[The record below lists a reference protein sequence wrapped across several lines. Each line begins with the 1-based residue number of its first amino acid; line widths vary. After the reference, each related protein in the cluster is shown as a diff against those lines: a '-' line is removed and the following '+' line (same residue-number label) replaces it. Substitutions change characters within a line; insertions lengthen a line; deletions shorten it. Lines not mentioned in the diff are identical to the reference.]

1 MQRFNL
7 KKANKN
13 TQYTFIKT
21 AAAIDKLMMLLTDK
35 EEKRQ
40 VKEILSPVFNGPGG
54 SKLEKLL
61 EQNSPTAK
69 QCTTLSGFYSMLK
82 QEINMNL
89 RRAPRLQENGW
100 ADGLSSFMEGGD
112 FSSADLWSF
121 SLSLEKAP
129 KLLPFDYGKVYG
141 FLKKSNGSQVTYSS
155 YAIARKTEQQ
165 EERAKNPNSESANCG
180 LKTTGVQNWFYL
192 IGQDRE
198 SLDCNETI
206 LAEYSENIGWC
217 TGMGAAR
224 GYLEGNDRFYLYFEG
239 GNIKEKPIVALV
251 SNNGEIDQTVTWHN
265 AKPFDWLD
273 SITALIDAERL
284 QITSSSRFGRDHRAV
299 AAESKMGSL
308 EEIYQWKEDNKN
320 MTDKTIVTTLTTNYF
335 QAIKSEVAKHKNV
348 IDLALGLDNTGL
360 HVPANNEN
368 IKGFFRTRID
378 GLKSS
383 FQSSEIYKGSTE
395 IEKVIFHNQIMK
407 KSPFNPTEVKA
418 MNLSRLLSN
427 KELDPETDELLFSE
441 NVNENKQ
448 AVQSLIY

>member
-40 VKEILSPVFNGPGG
+40 VKEILSPVFYGSGG

-121 SLSLEKAP
+121 SLSLEKAQ

-155 YAIARKTEQQ
+155 YAIARKTEQL

-206 LAEYSENIGWC
+206 LAYYSEDIGCC

-224 GYLEGNDRFYLYFEG
+224 SYLEGNDRFYLYFEG

-251 SNNGEIDQTVTWHN
+251 SENGDIDQTVTWHN

-273 SITALIDAERL
+273 NITELINAERL
-284 QITSSSRFGRDHRAV
+284 RITGRSRFGRDARAS
-299 AAESKMGSL
+299 ESKMGSL
-308 EEIYQWKEDNKN
+308 EEIYQWKADNN
-320 MTDKTIVTTLTTNYF
+320 DMTDETIVTTLTTNYF
-335 QAIKSEVAKHKNV
+335 DAIKREVAKHKNV

-360 HVPANNEN
+360 PVPAENEN

-378 GLKSS
+378 RLKSS
-383 FQSSEIYKGSTE
+383 FQSSEIYKKSTE

-407 KSPFNPTEVKA
+407 KSPFNPTEPKA

-427 KELDPETDELLFSE
+427 KELNEETDELLFSE